1 MIYTKSSGYQKG
13 RKKILLAI
21 DETMIARIEAVKP
34 DNLSIQECIR
44 QMVEHGLES
53 GEDLL

>member
-1 MIYTKSSGYQKG
+1 MNYEESKGYQKG

-21 DETMIARIEAVKP
+21 DSATIDRLKAVKP

-44 QMVEHGLES
+44 QLVERGLNS
-53 GEDLL
+53 GEELL